1 MEQKQQE
8 LAAEIPS
15 SSVQLETE
23 DPPRNVLQP
32 SRKSL
37 STRLGARRAICTI
50 VNITCTDPN
59 TDGQSTS

>member
-37 STRLGARRAICTI
+37 STRRAICTI